1 MRGRSP
7 GPSPHVYGGQAV
19 YGLDVGVAHA
29 RRRRR
34 LRHVWDRA
42 VTTAAAIAL
51 AIGIVAGI
59 WFGYQ
64 VYLEHTKDAEIQHQH
79 GVDEQ
84 ARRIAEQS
92 MNDVIDDLGQ
102 SPVFNGPG
110 APVLGLGPA
119 TTEP

>member
-1 MRGRSP
+1 M
-7 GPSPHVYGGQAV
+7 
-19 YGLDVGVAHA
+19 
-29 RRRRR
+29 
-34 LRHVWDRA
+34 WDRA
-42 VTTAAAIAL
+42 VTTAAAIVL

-59 WFGYQ
+59 WFGYE
-64 VYLEHTKDAEIQHQH
+64 VYLEHTKDAEIQHQR

-84 ARRIAEQS
+84 ARRIADQS